1 MNNVQILKD
10 DLMRIS
16 GNNIALLMH
25 KKLSVNQ
32 RKSVY
37 SGRFF
42 TAAGGVTSCGST
54 AAMLPRFLRT
64 SLKLWLACVI
74 F

>member
-25 KKLSVNQ
+25 KKLSVHQ